1 MTRYN
6 AISEQNREA
15 GKHEMRKKC
24 KNELAIHV
32 LDLQAEGMEEGV
44 PGIIRLIPKGHVES
58 QKGDFIV
65 DDESFELIQRRF
77 KGRKLDL
84 VIDYEHQTLEDVQA
98 PAAGWITELV
108 NAADAIMAKVEWTA
122 RGAEYLKN
130 REYRYL
136 SPVVITRK
144 TDKKVVA
151 LHSAAL
157 TNTPA
162 IDGMFPIVNSLS
174 PDEIKEEEI
183 MELEKLIRL
192 LGLPEGATEADVE
205 AALQAAA
212 TKMQSHAEETE
223 VTANKAAA
231 DATVLGLLGLKEG
244 AKTEEVAAAIM
255 QLKAGDTVLAQEVK
269 SLKEQMAKNAADE
282 AVERAMKQG
291 KVSASMK
298 DWAIEYA
305 LKDPSGF
312 RAFVEKAPQVV
323 PMGTLDQPEEK
334 GTVNWA
340 DDLNVS
346 VLKGMG
352 LSDEDIK
359 KYFQEEG
366 K

>member
-1 MTRYN
+1 
-6 AISEQNREA
+6 
-15 GKHEMRKKC
+15 MRKKC
-24 KNELAIHV
+24 KNGLLIHV
-32 LDLQAEGMEEGV
+32 LDLQAEGMEGV

-58 QKGDFIV
+58 QKGDFVV
-65 DDESFELIQRRF
+65 DDESFELIQQRF

-108 NAADAIMAKVEWTA
+108 NGTDAIMAKVEWTA
-122 RGAEYLKN
+122 KGAEYLKN

-174 PDEIKEEEI
+174 PDDIKEEET

-212 TKMQSHAEETE
+212 TKMQSRGTE

-231 DATVLGLLGLKEG
+231 DATVLGLLGLKED

-255 QLKAGDTVLAQEVK
+255 QLKAGDTVLAQEVR
-269 SLKEQMAKNAADE
+269 SLKEQMAKKAADD

-298 DWAIEYA
+298 EWATEYA

-312 RAFVEKAPQVV
+312 GSFVEKAPQVV
-323 PMGTLDQPEEK
+323 PMGTLDHPETKDSSNPTE
-334 GTVNWA
+334 N
-340 DDLNVS
+340 LNMS

-352 LSDEDIK
+352 LSDEDIR
-359 KYFQEEG
+359 KYFEEEE

>member
-1 MTRYN
+1 
-6 AISEQNREA
+6 
-15 GKHEMRKKC
+15 MRKKC
-24 KNELAIHV
+24 KNELVIHV
-32 LDLQAEGMEEGV
+32 LDLQAEGMEGV
-44 PGIIRLIPKGHVES
+44 PRLIRLIPKGHVES
-58 QKGDFIV
+58 QKGDFVV

-108 NAADAIMAKVEWTA
+108 NGTDAIMAKVEWTA
-122 RGAEYLKN
+122 KGAEYLKN

-144 TDKKVVA
+144 NDKKVVA

-174 PDEIKEEEI
+174 PDDIKEEET

-212 TKMQSHAEETE
+212 TKMQSHDTE
-223 VTANKAAA
+223 LTANKAAA

-269 SLKEQMAKNAADE
+269 SLKEQMAKKAADD

-298 DWAIEYA
+298 EWATEYA

-312 RAFVEKAPQVV
+312 SSFVEKAPQVV
-323 PMGTLDQPEEK
+323 PMGTLDHPETKDSSNPSE
-334 GTVNWA
+334 N
-340 DDLNVS
+340 LNMS

-352 LSDEDIK
+352 LSDEDIR
-359 KYFQEEG
+359 KYFEEEE